1 MSYVCTS
8 DYSFTVRRQ
17 PLWRETLSDP
27 MNTEHDSTTDTTR
40 FPAGNPDTMDDDT
53 LQPES
58 SKKECANT
66 PTKPRASVGQP
77 DTPSTASKKKT
88 RTAIFITSAKAGADK
103 TAAQRCELTE
113 EQISANEDIM
123 NKSRSTPMRMK
134 EQGLVKIILDN
145 KETRQGGFGHL
156 GTWERCGP

>member
-1 MSYVCTS
+1 MCVRPTFTTALVLGLGPSLVLGPRVAALDPMATS

-27 MNTEHDSTTDTTR
+27 MNTEHNSTKDTTR

-88 RTAIFITSAKAGADK
+88 RTAIFITSAKTRVPQG
-103 TAAQRCELTE
+103 TAR
-113 EQISANEDIM
+113 
-123 NKSRSTPMRMK
+123 
-134 EQGLVKIILDN
+134 V
-145 KETRQGGFGHL
+145 
-156 GTWERCGP
+156 

>member
-1 MSYVCTS
+1 
-8 DYSFTVRRQ
+8 
-17 PLWRETLSDP
+17 
-27 MNTEHDSTTDTTR
+27 MNTEHDSTTDITR

-103 TAAQRCELTE
+103 TAPPAELE
-113 EQISANEDIM
+113 GVPPGCVA
-123 NKSRSTPMRMK
+123 
-134 EQGLVKIILDN
+134 
-145 KETRQGGFGHL
+145 
-156 GTWERCGP
+156 

>member
-1 MSYVCTS
+1 MAS
-8 DYSFTVRRQ
+8 DYSFTARRQ

-27 MNTEHDSTTDTTR
+27 MSTEHDSTKDIKR
-40 FPAGNPDTMDDDT
+40 FPAGNPDMMDDDT

-77 DTPSTASKKKT
+77 DTPSTTSKKKT
-88 RTAIFITSAKAGADK
+88 RTAIFITSAMASADK

-134 EQGLVKIILDN
+134 EQGLVKVI
-145 KETRQGGFGHL
+145 TAA
-156 GTWERCGP
+156 